1 MVHTAPKRELS
12 ERDKQRAAQKDL
24 FPIQGIDYIELY
36 VGNALQAAHYYR
48 LVWGY
53 DIIGYRGPR
62 PGSATACPMCWSR
75 AGCAWSSP
83 RALSSQGDDR
93 RSTSHRHGDGV
104 KDIALRVPDVD
115 QAYHVALS
123 RGRARACC
131 EPQSWRTTTARSSA
145 RPSPPMAT
153 RSTAWSTRDYRGA
166 FMPGF
171 QPRGRSRAKGV
182 GIRVV
187 DHVVG
192 NVELGQHGRVGQ
204 ASTRTCMGF
213 EQLVHF
219 NDEQITTEY
228 SALMSKVV
236 QDGTGKIKFPIN
248 EPAQGKKKSQI
259 DEYLDYY
266 RGPGAQHVAVATGD
280 ILATVRDAARP
291 TASSSCAR
299 PHTYYAG
306 SARRASARSRKTW
319 RSWRTLGILAD
330 RDDDGYLLQ
339 IFSKPVQDR
348 PTLFY
353 ELIERHG
360 ARGFGEGNFKALF
373 EAIEREQALR
383 GNL

>member
-1 MVHTAPKRELS
+1 MVETAPRRELS

-24 FPIQGIDYIELY
+24 FPIQGMDYIELY

-48 LVWGY
+48 LAWGY
-53 DIIGYRGPR
+53 DIIGYRGPET
-62 PGSATACPMCWSR
+62 GSRDLVSYVLEQGRVRLVLTS
-75 AGCAWSSP
+75 
-83 RALSSQGDDR
+83 ALSASGPIAE
-93 RSTSHRHGDGV
+93 HVKLHGDGV
-104 KDIALRVPDVD
+104 KDLAMRVPNVE

-123 RGRARACC
+123 RGAKGVL
-131 EPQSWRTTTARSSA
+131 EPQTLTDDHGTVKRAA
-145 RPSPPMAT
+145 IAT
-153 RSTAWSTRDYRGA
+153 YGDTIHSLIERDYHGP

-171 QPRGRSRAKGV
+171 APRTIRGKSV

-192 NVELGQHGRVGQ
+192 NVELGHMDEWVGFY
-204 ASTRTCMGF
+204 ANVMGF

-219 NDEQITTEY
+219 SDEQISTEY

-259 DEYLDYY
+259 DEYLEAYN
-266 RGPGAQHVAVATGD
+266 GPGAQHIAVATGD
-280 ILATVRDAARP
+280 ILETVSMLEANGVEFLR
-291 TASSSCAR
+291 T
-299 PHTYYAG
+299 PHTYYQDLP
-306 SARRASARSRKTW
+306 ARIGQIKEDLEKLEEHS
-319 RSWRTLGILAD
+319 ILAD
-330 RDDDGYLLQ
+330 RDEDGYLLQ

-360 ARGFGEGNFKALF
+360 CRGFGEGNFKALF

>member
-48 LVWGY
+48 QVWGY
-53 DIIGYRGPR
+53 DIIGYRGPETGQR
-62 PGSATACPMCWSR
+62 DRVSYVVEQGRVRLILTAP
-75 AGCAWSSP
+75 
-83 RALSSQGDDR
+83 LSSQGEVAAHV
-93 RSTSHRHGDGV
+93 HRHGDGV
-104 KDIALRVPDVD
+104 KDIALRVPDVA

-123 RGRARACC
+123 RGATGVL
-131 EPQSWRTTTARSSA
+131 EPQTTEDDHGTVTRAA
-145 RPSPPMAT
+145 IAT
-153 RSTAWSTRDYRGA
+153 YGETIHSLVERDYKGA

-171 QPRGRSRAKGV
+171 QPRALKGHGV

-192 NVELGQHGRVGQ
+192 NVELGHMDQWVSFY
-204 ASTRTCMGF
+204 ANVMGF

-219 NDEQITTEY
+219 DADQISTEY

-259 DEYLDYY
+259 DEYLEYY
-266 RGPGAQHVAVATGD
+266 EGPGAQHIAVATGD
-280 ILATVRDAARP
+280 ILATVQLLEQNGAEFLR
-291 TASSSCAR
+291 T
-299 PHTYYAG
+299 PHTYYQDLP
-306 SARRASARSRKTW
+306 ARIGKIKEDLDKLEEHS
-319 RSWRTLGILAD
+319 ILAD
-330 RDDDGYLLQ
+330 RDEDGYLLQ

-360 ARGFGEGNFKALF
+360 CRGFGEGNFKALF
-373 EAIEREQALR
+373 EAIEREQELR